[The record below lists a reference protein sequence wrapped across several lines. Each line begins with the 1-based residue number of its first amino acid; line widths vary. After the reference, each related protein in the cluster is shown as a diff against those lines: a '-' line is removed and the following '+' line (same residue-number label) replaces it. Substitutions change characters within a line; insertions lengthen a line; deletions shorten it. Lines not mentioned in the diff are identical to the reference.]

1 MEKARILLVDD
12 ELSPKKDGPNGSY
25 MWYYTQALREAG
37 FEVVEAVGPDFAL
50 QRLTSKRL
58 KFDLVIIDIMLPP
71 GKAFGGEDTLN
82 GLRLLLTLRPKRKAE
97 RGRQKTEKA
106 EKQRSKKKLRLPRI
120 LPILSLKRKTEVRR
134 RKTEK
139 AEKQRNRRKLR
150 LSRHLLI
157 LRPNLLRLPILLLSL
172 RTQISRR

>member
-82 GLRLLLTLRPKRKAE
+82 GLRTGVSLARKVQE
-97 RGRQKTEKA
+97 DY
-106 EKQRSKKKLRLPRI
+106 PD
-120 LPILSLKRKTEVRR
+120 LPILVLTNVLNPNTQRQLEQMPSVRKVLA
-134 RKTEK
+134 K
-139 AEKQRNRRKLR
+139 ATCTPFQLVDEIRE
-150 LSRHLLI
+150 I
-157 LRPNLLRLPILLLSL
+157 
-172 RTQISRR
+172 